1 MGSIYR
7 RKEIVR
13 DERTGEP
20 IIDSRTGKPKREEIG
35 PWWIK
40 YYRDGRPF
48 RESTGT
54 LEKTEARRKLKQR
67 EGEVAEGRFRG
78 VRMDRTRFDELA
90 DDLKAQ
96 YRIAARE
103 SDRRANSA
111 PSEDEEGRVGAVQRL
126 EEALAHLLLVF
137 RGYRAV
143 EITSEKVTRYIQ
155 RRKEQGAAGGTI
167 NRELG
172 MVRAMFRH
180 GMKQTPPKVAQVP
193 HIPRLKEGKRSGF
206 FEHEDFLALRG
217 ALPDYTQVPVTL
229 AYYSG
234 MRMGEVFSLTW
245 EQLHLREGRLYLKPQ
260 DTKTREPRVLY
271 LTSDLYRVLE
281 AWKQRTD
288 TSWPGCPWICHRN
301 GERLTSIRTAWQ
313 KGCQAVGLGQLITDT
328 SKTWKKRTK
337 KRWHGKVPHD
347 FRRTAIRNM
356 VRAGIPEKVA
366 MLISGH
372 RTRSVFNRYNI
383 VNEADLKAA
392 AQQLSSYFS
401 EQMGTI
407 SGTVSEL
414 QQAKPSAAQTEVLG
428 TAEKKVERETGFEPA
443 TLALARRCSTTE

>member
-1 MGSIYR
+1 MGMIYR
-7 RKEIVR
+7 RTESVF
-13 DERTGEP
+13 DEAGQP
-20 IIDSRTGKPKREEIG
+20 VLDSHGKPKRLEVG
-35 PWWIK
+35 PFWIK
-40 YYRDGRPF
+40 YYRNGRPF
-48 RESTGT
+48 RESART
-54 LEKTEARRKLKQR
+54 LDRAEARRLLKKR

-78 VRMDRTRFDELA
+78 VRVERTRFEELA
-90 DDLKAQ
+90 DDLKSY
-96 YRIAARE
+96 YRMNALEQART
-103 SDRRANSA
+103 DRL
-111 PSEDEEGRVGAVQRL
+111 GAVQRF
-126 EEALAHLLLVF
+126 EEALEHLKPVF
-137 RGYRAV
+137 QGLRAP
-143 EITSEKVTRYIQ
+143 EITSAKVQRYIDHRQ
-155 RRKEQGAAGGTI
+155 QQDASNGTI

-172 MVRAMFRH
+172 MLKRMFTLAME
-180 GMKQTPPKVAQVP
+180 QTPPKVVQAP
-193 HIPRLKEGKRSGF
+193 HTPHLPENNVRSGF

-217 ALPDYTQVPVTL
+217 ALPDYAQVPVTL

-234 MRMGEVFSLTW
+234 MRMGEVFTLTW
-245 EQLHLREGRLYLKPQ
+245 EQLHLREGRIYLKPQ

-271 LTSDLYRVLE
+271 LTTDLYRILE

-288 TSWPGCPWICHRN
+288 TSWPGCPWMCHRN

-366 MLISGH
+366 MLVSGH

-392 AQQLSSYFS
+392 AQQLSNYFS

-414 QQAKPSAAQTEVLG
+414 QQAKPSAAQSEVLE

-443 TLALARRCSTTE
+443 TLALARRPKPITMVCD